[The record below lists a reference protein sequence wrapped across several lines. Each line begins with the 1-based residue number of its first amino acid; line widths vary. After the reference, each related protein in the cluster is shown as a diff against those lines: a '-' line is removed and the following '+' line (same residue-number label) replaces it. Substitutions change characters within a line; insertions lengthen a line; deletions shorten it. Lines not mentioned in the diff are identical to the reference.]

1 MLTTAFYVPVTS
13 TVVST
18 SAQVYTP
25 GIVASASA
33 EVPTTTVSAFSQV
46 PISTHAI
53 VRSSSGQQP
62 ISVQVNIEYK
72 FIYPT
77 FVSIS
82 GIYSYGQC
90 HFIASSNAWS
100 ISWNTS

>member
-1 MLTTAFYVPVTS
+1 MTS

-25 GIVASASA
+25 GTVASVSA
-33 EVPTTTVSAFSQV
+33 EVPTTTVVSTSSQV
-46 PISTHAI
+46 PISTPAI
-53 VRSSSGQQP
+53 VRSYFGQQP

-72 FIYPT
+72 FIYRT
-77 FVSIS
+77 FVSRS
-82 GIYSYGQC
+82 AIYSYGQC
-90 HFIASSNAWS
+90 HFIASSNTWS